1 MGEPKTSPMIKAY
14 SKSLREFIARGDA
27 IVVAAAFLIA
37 LGTFYFLQTLMEGL
51 VAPALAALFDEP
63 DIYALH
69 FTINGSAFRYGE
81 VLVGLILLALA
92 FVVVAVV
99 GKFSQGAESSSTR
112 DSR

>member
-27 IVVAAAFLIA
+27 IVIAAAFFIA
-37 LGTFYFLQTLMEGL
+37 LATYSFLQTMMEAL
-51 VAPALAALFDEP
+51 VAPAISALFDEP
-63 DIYALH
+63 DIYLLY
-69 FTINGSAFRYGE
+69 FTINGNEFRYGN
-81 VLVGLILLALA
+81 VLAGLILLALA